1 MPGTMTPP
9 ADVLSLAVGLLAK
22 DPGGGPDRE
31 IGPDSLEVAVL
42 DRNRPRR
49 TFRRVQGRL
58 LAALLSSTD
67 PLRDVPEDDEPT
79 DERPDQPAN

>member
-1 MPGTMTPP
+1 MPL